1 MSAVPTAADRAP
13 HRGCR
18 GRDRSRPAGAGRAVP
33 RSIPASNPSRP
44 NWSSPLGGDGFMLET
59 LHRFLPQ
66 GVPIYGM
73 HRGSVGFLMNA
84 YRPDG
89 LFERLATAQPVVLHP
104 LEMIARDDDGARHRA
119 LAFNEVS
126 LLRESRQAA
135 KLRITVDG
143 VVRLDELMA
152 DGVLVATPVGSTAY
166 NLSAHGPIIPLDA
179 GVLALTPISAFRP
192 RRWRGAL
199 LRHAGAGQDRRAR
212 NRQAAGQRR
221 RRFHRGARCGQRRD
235 PREPRHRHD
244 PAIRPRSQSRR
255 ARIQGTVRDLSPLAP
270 RVGHGSAPR
279 HRQTGLAGISPA
291 ARSGGSGA
299 GLSRAVRERSRTAFG
314 RARRARNCRR
324 RCASAS
330 SDCPRSGRRRAG

>member
-1 MSAVPTAADRAP
+1 VTAYKPVSD
-13 HRGCR
+13 
-18 GRDRSRPAGAGRAVP
+18 VP
-33 RSIPASNPSRP
+33 RITVVAAETEPAQRALLELQQRYSCVAPEHAEIVIS
-44 NWSSPLGGDGFMLET
+44 LGGDGFMLET

-89 LFERLATAQPVVLHP
+89 LVERLAHAQPVVLHP
-104 LEMIARDDDGARHRA
+104 LAMVACDEHRRCHRA

-152 DGVLVATPVGSTAY
+152 DGILVATPVGSTAY
-166 NLSAHGPIIPLDA
+166 NLSAHGPIIPLGA

-199 LRHAGAGQDRRAR
+199 LRHEAQVRIDVLENDKRPVSAVADFTEAR
-212 NRQAAGQRR
+212 DVVDVEI
-221 RRFHRGARCGQRRD
+221 HEKRD
-235 PREPRHRHD
+235 ISMTLLFDHE
-244 PAIRPRSQSRR
+244 AN
-255 ARIQGTVRDLSPLAP
+255 LEE
-270 RVGHGSAPR
+270 RVFKEQFA
-279 HRQTGLAGISPA
+279 T
-291 ARSGGSGA
+291 
-299 GLSRAVRERSRTAFG
+299 
-314 RARRARNCRR
+314 
-324 RCASAS
+324 
-330 SDCPRSGRRRAG
+330 